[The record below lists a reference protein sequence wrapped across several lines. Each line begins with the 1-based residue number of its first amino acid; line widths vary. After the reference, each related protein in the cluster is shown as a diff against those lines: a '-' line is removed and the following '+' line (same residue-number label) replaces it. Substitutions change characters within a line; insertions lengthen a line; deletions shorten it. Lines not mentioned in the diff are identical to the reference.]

1 MMDKQN
7 RRDAGTEEKESSKMT
22 ASTEEEQSRKEPAGT
37 EEEQGHKEPAGT
49 EEERGHKE
57 HAGMEEE
64 QGHKEHTGT
73 EEEQGHK
80 GPAGKGKKQSRK
92 TAGTEEKQSRKEK
105 AAATKEKI
113 FTTAAGLIKWKGYAN
128 VTVSEICECAGIAKG
143 SFYVHYRSKEDI
155 IRESYYSDLGEYIAR
170 RYAAFLDEHPESTGG
185 QRILRFLQ
193 LELEFAEHAGYELT
207 CLAYS
212 LNLAACVPGP
222 SEHQQKR
229 LFSRTLYQEIAAHMD
244 EARTDLSAADVFTY
258 LESVVRGIMATWC
271 FSNHGFHMEDAGAE
285 YLTLAVGGLFPL

>member
-1 MMDKQN
+1 M
-7 RRDAGTEEKESSKMT
+7 
-22 ASTEEEQSRKEPAGT
+22 
-37 EEEQGHKEPAGT
+37 
-49 EEERGHKE
+49 
-57 HAGMEEE
+57 
-64 QGHKEHTGT
+64 
-73 EEEQGHK
+73 
-80 GPAGKGKKQSRK
+80 
-92 TAGTEEKQSRKEK
+92 
-105 AAATKEKI
+105 
-113 FTTAAGLIKWKGYAN
+113 GY
-128 VTVSEICECAGIAKG
+128 
-143 SFYVHYRSKEDI
+143 SKEDI
-155 IRESYYSDLGEYIAR
+155 IRESYYSDLGEYIER

-193 LELEFAEHAGYELT
+193 LELEFAEYAGYELT

-244 EARTDLSAADVFTY
+244 EAKTDLSAADVFTY

-285 YLTLAVGGLFPL
+285 YLTLAVGGLFPLEQA

>member
-1 MMDKQN
+1 MMEKQ
-7 RRDAGTEEKESSKMT
+7 D
-22 ASTEEEQSRKEPAGT
+22 SRN
-37 EEEQGHKEPAGT
+37 AGT
-49 EEERGHKE
+49 EEERCSKE
-57 HAGMEEE
+57 TA
-64 QGHKEHTGT
+64 GT
-73 EEEQGHK
+73 EERQDHEDR
-80 GPAGKGKKQSRK
+80 AGTEKKRVRKK
-92 TAGTEEKQSRKEK
+92 TAGAEEKQSRKEK

-143 SFYVHYRSKEDI
+143 SFYIHYRSKEDI
-155 IRESYYSDLGEYIAR
+155 IRESYYSDLGEYIEH

-193 LELEFAEHAGYELT
+193 LELEFAEYAGYELT

-244 EARTDLSAADVFTY
+244 EAKTDLPAADVFTY

-285 YLTLAVGGLFPL
+285 YLTLAVGGLFPLEQA

>member
-1 MMDKQN
+1 MEKQN
-7 RRDAGTEEKESSKMT
+7 RKKSAGEAEKQERKEQSAGTV
-22 ASTEEEQSRKEPAGT
+22 
-37 EEEQGHKEPAGT
+37 
-49 EEERGHKE
+49 
-57 HAGMEEE
+57 
-64 QGHKEHTGT
+64 
-73 EEEQGHK
+73 
-80 GPAGKGKKQSRK
+80 
-92 TAGTEEKQSRKEK
+92 EKQSRKEK

-155 IRESYYSDLGEYIAR
+155 IRESYYSDLGEFIER
-170 RYAAFLDEHPESTGG
+170 RYAAFLDEQPQSTGG

-222 SEHQQKR
+222 SEHQKKR
-229 LFSRTLYQEIAAHMD
+229 TFTRILYQEIAAHME
-244 EARTDLSAADVFTY
+244 EARTSLPAADVFTY

-285 YLTLAVGGLFPL
+285 YLSLAVGSLFPLE